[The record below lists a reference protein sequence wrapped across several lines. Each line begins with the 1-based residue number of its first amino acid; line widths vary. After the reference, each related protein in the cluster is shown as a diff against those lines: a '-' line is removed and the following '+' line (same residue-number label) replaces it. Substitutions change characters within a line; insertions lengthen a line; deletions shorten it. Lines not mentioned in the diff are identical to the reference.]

1 MKSIKDKRK
10 IIIIIILILL
20 SLLVIGVYYS
30 TNKKSNKKDY
40 LLVNIDRNNNVNN
53 PINYEEVINDIRS
66 EYNNDDIVGI
76 LEIENTDYIVPIL
89 QGEDN
94 EYYLNHLP
102 NKEENFMGSVFL
114 DYRVNIDSSRKLLIY
129 GHNKHIGYYQ

>member
-94 EYYLNHLP
+94 
-102 NKEENFMGSVFL
+102 
-114 DYRVNIDSSRKLLIY
+114 
-129 GHNKHIGYYQ
+129 